1 MDANSSR
8 NGTDLANQLISMKL
22 PALFG
27 SVSKSVFRSKLAG
40 SELDKRQGLV
50 FV

>member
-8 NGTDLANQLISMKL
+8 NGTDLASNLTCMKL
-22 PALFG
+22 PALSG
-27 SVSKSVFRSKLAG
+27 PVRKSVFRSKL
-40 SELDKRQGLV
+40 SPPELDKLQVVV

>member
-8 NGTDLANQLISMKL
+8 NGTDLASTLIDMKL

-27 SVSKSVFRSKLAG
+27 FARKSVFRSKLAG
-40 SELDKRQGLV
+40 SELDKLQDLV

>member
-22 PALFG
+22 PALFEFI
-27 SVSKSVFRSKLAG
+27 SKSVFQSKLTG
-40 SELDKRQGLV
+40 SELDKLQDLV